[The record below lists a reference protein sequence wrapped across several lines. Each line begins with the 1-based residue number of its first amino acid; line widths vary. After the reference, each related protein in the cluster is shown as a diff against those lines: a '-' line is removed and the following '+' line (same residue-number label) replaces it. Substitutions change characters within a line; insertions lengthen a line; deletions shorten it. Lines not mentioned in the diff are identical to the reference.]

1 MDYIDCCLCII
12 AVVYGFAFV
21 GTACAEMGFRGTMVL
36 VALILIGVII
46 CKIEDRV
53 KAKKE
58 SSKCQKEKKI

>member
-1 MDYIDCCLCII
+1 MDYIDYCLCII

-53 KAKKE
+53 KERKNN
-58 SSKCQKEKKI
+58 KEK